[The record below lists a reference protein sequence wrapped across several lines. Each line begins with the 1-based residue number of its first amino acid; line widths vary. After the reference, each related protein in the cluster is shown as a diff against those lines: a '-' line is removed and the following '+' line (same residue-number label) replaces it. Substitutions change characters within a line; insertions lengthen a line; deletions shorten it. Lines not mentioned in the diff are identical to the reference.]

1 MEEGELDVSSKAA
14 YESIKLRK
22 LILISK
28 EKLMN
33 DQNSLA
39 FGFFFFLILTHRV
52 YVKRL
57 L

>member
-39 FGFFFFLILTHRV
+39 FGFFFFFNINT
-52 YVKRL
+52 
-57 L
+57 